1 MRSPYR
7 LDAVLANRRWWWR
20 RRPFPHVTARD
31 VFDAPTYDQIEQAFR
46 DMLKAQASGYLS
58 GHDIHGRTL
67 GPEDSGPLAL
77 FASHEWHDMLAR
89 LLGVEATGDVNC
101 GLHHHE
107 VGSADGFP
115 HNDLNPGWFADYPTD
130 DGIRLARPDLCSY
143 TTGKPVRSGVQPRET
158 VRAAAVL
165 FYVDNPPWSPG
176 EGGNTGLY
184 SSAADPPDRPQAAVP
199 PINNS
204 LLAFQCT
211 PFSYHGFISNRVS
224 PRNSI
229 VMWLHQ
235 PKAHAVARWGA
246 ESIVQYGQA
255 E

>member
-107 VGSADGFP
+107 AGSADGFP

-130 DGIRLARPDLCSY
+130 DGIPAGPARSMQLHNWQASPLRGPTSRN
-143 TTGKPVRSGVQPRET
+143 GPR
-158 VRAAAVL
+158 RCRAVL
-165 FYVDNPPWSPG
+165 RRQPALEPW
-176 EGGNTGLY
+176 
-184 SSAADPPDRPQAAVP
+184 
-199 PINNS
+199 
-204 LLAFQCT
+204 
-211 PFSYHGFISNRVS
+211 
-224 PRNSI
+224 
-229 VMWLHQ
+229 
-235 PKAHAVARWGA
+235 
-246 ESIVQYGQA
+246 
-255 E
+255 